1 MIDVRPGRAGDEA
14 GIRAVHLAAFPSA
27 LEADLVDRLRDAG
40 RAAVSLVAVTD
51 TGIVGHV
58 LFSPVTI
65 AGDGVPGKGVGLA
78 PLAVSP
84 GLEGRG
90 IGSSLARRG
99 IAACRDAGFAFAVV
113 LGSPEYY
120 ARFGFKKASL
130 YGLGNEYAADE
141 AFMAI
146 ELAHGA
152 LERARGVVVY
162 SPEFAVFAT

>member
-1 MIDVRPGRAGDEA
+1 MMDIRPERAGDEA

-40 RAAVSLVAVTD
+40 RAAVSLVAETD

-65 AGDGVPGKGVGLA
+65 AGDGVPGLGLA

-84 GLEGRG
+84 GLAGRG
-90 IGSSLARRG
+90 IGSALARRG

-146 ELAHGA
+146 ELALGA
-152 LERARGVVVY
+152 LERARGVVIY
-162 SPEFAVFAT
+162 SPEFGVFTT